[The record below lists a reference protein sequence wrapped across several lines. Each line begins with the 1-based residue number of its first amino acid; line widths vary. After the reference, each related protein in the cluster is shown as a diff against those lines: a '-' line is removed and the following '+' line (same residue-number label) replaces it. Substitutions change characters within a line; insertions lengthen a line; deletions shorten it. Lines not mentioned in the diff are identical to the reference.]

1 MHEAPDKPEN
11 PPRTNAMKRL
21 LLIAAAALSTLLAG
35 CTIIYTSDRCP
46 VCTSGGGKGDP
57 ANPAVFIAD
66 GNIQVDQQVLRF
78 AKDQVNV
85 TITWRLLNPGKDGNS
100 GLRFP
105 DNGIVFERSADGEIS
120 CTRSADGLVFR
131 CLNKH
136 SKPGIYKYGV
146 NVNENGRALKP
157 LDPIVWNE

>member
-1 MHEAPDKPEN
+1 
-11 PPRTNAMKRL
+11 MKKL
-21 LLIAAAALSTLLAG
+21 LLIAAAVLSTLLAG
-35 CTIIYTSDRCP
+35 CTIIYTADRCSA
-46 VCTSGGGKGDP
+46 CTAGGGKGDP

-85 TITWRLLNPGKDGNS
+85 TITWRLLNPSQDGNR

-120 CTRSADGLVFR
+120 CTRSDDGLVFR

-136 SKPGIYKYGV
+136 SKPGIYKYGI
-146 NVNENGRALKP
+146 NVNENGKALKP
-157 LDPIVWNE
+157 LDPFVVND